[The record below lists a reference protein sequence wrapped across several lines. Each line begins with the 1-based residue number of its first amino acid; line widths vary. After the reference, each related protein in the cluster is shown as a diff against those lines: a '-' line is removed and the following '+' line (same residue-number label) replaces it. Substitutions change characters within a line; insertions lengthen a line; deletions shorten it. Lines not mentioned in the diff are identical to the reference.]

1 VALQRYVDLTPIAL
15 RQREMAMVLAR
26 AWSAPVSVI
35 SVDAPVSLMPDV
47 QTTAEK
53 LEHFVQ
59 PMVEAGI
66 DASTVLGQGRP
77 SKEIRR
83 HVVNVGADLL
93 IIGSHSKRGPLDV
106 GLGSTATALE
116 HDLPATVVMI
126 RPRDEEAAQARELM
140 IPRYPIVF
148 PYG

>member
-1 VALQRYVDLTPIAL
+1 MALAL
-15 RQREMAMVLAR
+15 ALA
-26 AWSAPVSVI
+26 WGTPVSVI
-35 SVDAPVSLMPDV
+35 SVDAPVSLLPDV
-47 QTTAEK
+47 ETTAEK
-53 LEHFVQ
+53 LEHFVR
-59 PMVEAGI
+59 PMVEAGLEV
-66 DASTVLGQGRP
+66 ATVLGQGRP
-77 SKEIRR
+77 SKEIRS
-83 HVVNVGADLL
+83 HVVEVGADLL

-126 RPRDEEAAQARELM
+126 RPRDEEAARARELM